1 MSEQNVTD
9 RPSRIGAVV
18 GFGLDPHRPAKQ
30 RRVWYRRRGSL
41 LALVVA
47 AILAVTVVTDLP
59 QHTSRAAAIAQENS
73 VVQAINTDAGSCTFS
88 VGEAFRLYHDAQ
100 SPSLAASN
108 RMRIPGLLRDDQA
121 ACSFTNN
128 DIFNLSGIET
138 PGSAPGRELS
148 QAVTTVTTWTT
159 SDALAAIIAIET
171 LVDRPAPT
179 AKAKALATLDKA
191 ERYAAEDRAKLHA
204 EIDTANRLL
213 RAHIA
218 YPKLPVLPQGS

>member
-1 MSEQNVTD
+1 MSEQSVTD
-9 RPSRIGAVV
+9 RPQRIGAAV
-18 GFGLDPHRPAKQ
+18 GFGLDPNRPVG
-30 RRVWYRRRGSL
+30 RPRVWYRRRGPL

-59 QHTSRAAAIAQENS
+59 QHTSRAAAIAQERS
-73 VVQAINTDAGSCTFS
+73 VVEAINTDAGSCTFS
-88 VGEAFRLYHDAQ
+88 VGEAFRLYNDAQ
-100 SPSLAASN
+100 SPSLAPSN

-138 PGSAPGRELS
+138 PGSAPGREMS
-148 QAVTTVTTWTT
+148 QAVSTVTTWTT

-171 LVDRPAPT
+171 LVEHPSPA

-191 ERYAAEDRAKLHA
+191 ERFAAEDRAKLHA
-204 EIDTANRLL
+204 EVDAANRLL
-213 RAHIA
+213 RAHLG
-218 YPKLPVLPQGS
+218 YPKLPVLPERS

>member
-1 MSEQNVTD
+1 MSDQRVSD
-9 RPSRIGAVV
+9 RPQRVGAAVA
-18 GFGLDPHRPAKQ
+18 FGLDPNRPVGE
-30 RRVWYRRRGSL
+30 RRAWYRRRGPL
-41 LALVVA
+41 LALVVV

-59 QHTSRAAAIAQENS
+59 QHTSRAAAIAQEQS

-88 VGEAFRLYHDAQ
+88 VGEAFRLYKDAQ
-100 SPSLAASN
+100 SASLAPSN
-108 RMRIPGLLRDDQA
+108 RMRIPALLRDDQA

-138 PGSAPGRELS
+138 PGSAPGREMS
-148 QAVTTVTTWTT
+148 QAVSTVTTWTT

-171 LVDRPAPT
+171 LVDRPTPA

-204 EIDTANRLL
+204 EVDAANRLL
-213 RAHIA
+213 RAHLA
-218 YPKLPVLPQGS
+218 YPKLPVLAEGR